1 MYEIFCD
8 SLQEGMWFKNLHN
21 CFSNANFVVI
31 PNSKREQ
38 ARLGIDRVDI

>member
-21 CFSNANFVVI
+21 RFSNANFRSAVNWIVLI
-31 PNSKREQ
+31 SKT
-38 ARLGIDRVDI
+38 